1 MRLASVPRVVWIDA
15 VLVLDGVAK
24 RYGGA
29 TVLHPTSLSLA
40 RGDRVAL
47 IGPSGSGKST
57 LLRTVLG
64 LVVPDAGRVLF
75 DGLEVGPSTARAV
88 RTRAGYVISDGGLFP
103 HLTASGNVTLVAR
116 RLAWKPS
123 RIGERVAS
131 LLALVRLEEDV
142 LARYP
147 HQLSGGQ
154 RQRVGIMRALMLD
167 PEVLLLDEPLAAL
180 DPMVRA
186 ELQDDLAEIVSRLA
200 KTVLMVT
207 HDLAEAALLCER
219 LALLQNGRIVQAGA
233 AWELVERPAT
243 PFVRAFVSAQ
253 RAFVPPPRPPDSETP
268 AA

>member
-1 MRLASVPRVVWIDA
+1 MVWIDA

-24 RYGGA
+24 RYGEA
-29 TVLHPTSLSLA
+29 TVVHPTSLSLA
-40 RGDRVAL
+40 RGERVAL

-64 LVVPDAGRVLF
+64 LVAPDAGRVLF
-75 DGLEVGPSTARAV
+75 DGVEVGPSTARGV
-88 RTRAGYVISDGGLFP
+88 RRRSGYVISDGGLFP
-103 HLTASGNVTLVAR
+103 HLTAGGNVTLVAR
-116 RLAWKPS
+116 RIGWTAA
-123 RIGERVAS
+123 RIEERVAS
-131 LLALVRLEEDV
+131 LLALVRLEPGV
-142 LARYP
+142 LSRYP
-147 HQLSGGQ
+147 DQLSGGQ
-154 RQRVGIMRALMLD
+154 RQRVGIIRALMLD

-186 ELQDDLAEIVSRLA
+186 ELQDDLGAIITRLA

-219 LALLQNGRIVQAGA
+219 LALLQDGRIVQVGA
-233 AWELVERPAT
+233 AWELVEQPAT

-253 RAFVPPPRPPDSETP
+253 RAFVPPPRPPDREVP